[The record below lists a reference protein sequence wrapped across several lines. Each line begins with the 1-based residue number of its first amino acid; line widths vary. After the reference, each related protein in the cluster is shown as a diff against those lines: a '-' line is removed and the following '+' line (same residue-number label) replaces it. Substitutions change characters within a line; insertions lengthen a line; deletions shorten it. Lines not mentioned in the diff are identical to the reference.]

1 MATQPVPAQLAPASD
16 DPEFNAYALSR
27 SLELRDRL
35 VLRHM
40 ALVKSIASHHSQSAG
55 QRDDL
60 EQVGC
65 VGLIKAVERY
75 DPALRV
81 PFEAYARTVVSGE
94 IFHYL
99 RDLAPVLR
107 VPRWYRTLNRRLHE
121 SHDRLTMALGRE
133 PSHEAVAEDMNIT
146 LDGVKEILRL
156 RDSYNLMSLSEKSEG
171 NENQP
176 RFETLRSVRHQ
187 TFRLPVEDRI
197 VLDRALE
204 RLALFE
210 RNVVELFFFKDL
222 TQTEIARRLGFSQK
236 HISRTL
242 ANTLRKLRADLR

>member
-1 MATQPVPAQLAPASD
+1 MAVQALHPQGS
-16 DPEFNAYALSR
+16 DPEFDAYVKTR
-27 SLELRDRL
+27 TLEFRDRI
-35 VLRHM
+35 VLAHM
-40 ALVKSIASHHSQSAG
+40 GLVKSIAAHYGAMQA

-75 DPALRV
+75 DPGLGV

-121 SHDRLTMALGRE
+121 SHDRLVMTLGRE
-133 PSHEAVAEDMNIT
+133 PSHDELAADMNIT
-146 LDGVKEILRL
+146 IDGVKEILRL
-156 RDSYNLMSLSEKSEG
+156 RDSYNLMSLSDKAEG
-171 NENQP
+171 NDGPP
-176 RFETLRSVRHQ
+176 RIDAIRSVRPQ

-197 VLDRALE
+197 VLDKALE
-204 RLALFE
+204 QLAEFE
-210 RNVVELFFFKDL
+210 RRVVHLFFYKDL

-242 ANTLRKLRADLR
+242 ANTLRKLKEDLR

>member
-1 MATQPVPAQLAPASD
+1 MAVQALQPQGG
-16 DPEFNAYALSR
+16 DPEFEAYAKTR
-27 SLELRDRL
+27 TLEFRDRI
-35 VLRHM
+35 VLAHM
-40 ALVKSIASHHSQSAG
+40 GLVKSIASHYGAMQA
-55 QRDDL
+55 RDDL

-75 DPALRV
+75 DPGLGV

-121 SHDRLTMALGRE
+121 SHDRLVMSLGRE
-133 PSHEAVAEDMNIT
+133 PSHEELAADMNIT
-146 LDGVKEILRL
+146 VDGVKEILRL
-156 RDSYNLMSLSEKSEG
+156 RDSYNLMSLSDRAEG
-171 NENQP
+171 NGGPP
-176 RFETLRSVRHQ
+176 RIDAIRSVRPQ

-197 VLDRALE
+197 VLDKALE
-204 RLALFE
+204 QLADFE
-210 RNVVELFFFKDL
+210 RRVVHLFFYKDL

-242 ANTLRKLRADLR
+242 ANTLRKLKEDLR

>member
-1 MATQPVPAQLAPASD
+1 MATQAVRAQASD
-16 DPEFNAYALSR
+16 TEFQLYAQTR
-27 SLELRDRL
+27 TLELRDRL
-35 VLRHM
+35 VLAHM
-40 ALVKSIASHHSQSAG
+40 GLVKSIAAHYSPSPS

-65 VGLIKAVERY
+65 VGMIKAVERY
-75 DPALRV
+75 DPSLKV

-99 RDLAPVLR
+99 RDLAPVMR

-121 SHDRLTMALGRE
+121 SHDRLVMELGRE
-133 PSHEAVAEDMNIT
+133 PRLEELAADMSIRVE
-146 LDGVKEILRL
+146 GVKEILRL
-156 RDSYNLMSLSEKSEG
+156 RDSYNLMSLSERGEPSG
-171 NENQP
+171 DPP
-176 RFETLRSVRHQ
+176 RFNAIRSTRHQ

-197 VLDRALE
+197 VLDRALDG
-204 RLALFE
+204 LADFE
-210 RNVVELFFFKDL
+210 RRVVELFFYKDL

-242 ANTLRKLRADLR
+242 ANTLRKLKEDLR

>member
-1 MATQPVPAQLAPASD
+1 A
-16 DPEFNAYALSR
+16 
-27 SLELRDRL
+27 
-35 VLRHM
+35 HM
-40 ALVKSIASHHSQSAG
+40 PLVKSIAGHYAAG
-55 QRDDL
+55 QAQRDDL

-75 DPALRV
+75 DPTLGV

-121 SHDRLTMALGRE
+121 SHDRLIVTLGRA
-133 PSHEAVAEDMNIT
+133 PTHEELATDMNIRVE
-146 LDGVKEILRL
+146 GVKEILRL
-156 RDSYNLMSLSEKSEG
+156 RDTYNLMSLSERAEG
-171 NENQP
+171 TEGPP
-176 RFETLRSVRHQ
+176 RLEAIRSSRHL

-197 VLDRALE
+197 VLDKALD
-204 RLALFE
+204 RLADFE
-210 RNVVELFFFKDL
+210 RRVVDLFFYKDL

-242 ANTLRKLRADLR
+242 ATTLRKLKEDLR

>member
-1 MATQPVPAQLAPASD
+1 MATQAVQARASET
-16 DPEFNAYALSR
+16 EFEAYAR
-27 SLELRDRL
+27 TRALELRDQL
-35 VLRHM
+35 VLAHM
-40 ALVKSIASHHSQSAG
+40 DLVRSIVGHYGPSQAKV

-60 EQVGC
+60 EQVGY

-75 DPALRV
+75 DPSLGV

-121 SHDRLTMALGRE
+121 SHDRLAVSLGRE
-133 PSHEAVAEDMNIT
+133 PTAEELAADMNIEV
-146 LDGVKEILRL
+146 DGVKEILRL
-156 RDSYNLMSLSEKSEG
+156 RDSYNLMSLSERAEG
-171 NENQP
+171 EDQP
-176 RFETLRSVRHQ
+176 RWSALRSTRHQ
-187 TFRLPVEDRI
+187 TFRLPIEDRI
-197 VLDRALE
+197 VLDRAIE
-204 RLALFE
+204 RLAEFE
-210 RNVVELFFFKDL
+210 RSVVELFFYKDL

-242 ANTLRKLRADLR
+242 ASTLRKLKEDIR

>member
-1 MATQPVPAQLAPASD
+1 MATQAAPAQASET
-16 DPEFNAYALSR
+16 EFEAYVHSR
-27 SLELRDRL
+27 ALELRDRIVLAHMDL
-35 VLRHM
+35 VR
-40 ALVKSIASHHSQSAG
+40 SIVSHYSPASGQA

-60 EQVGC
+60 EQVGF

-75 DPALRV
+75 DPSLGV

-99 RDLAPVLR
+99 RDLAPLFR

-121 SHDRLTMALGRE
+121 SHDRLTVSLGRE
-133 PSHEAVAEDMNIT
+133 PSPEELAADMNIKVE
-146 LDGVKEILRL
+146 GVEEILRL
-156 RDSYNLMSLSEKSEG
+156 RDSYNLMSLSERTEAG
-171 NENQP
+171 DDQP
-176 RFETLRSVRHQ
+176 RWSALRSIRHQ

-197 VLDRALE
+197 VLDRAVE
-204 RLALFE
+204 RLADFE
-210 RNVVELFFFKDL
+210 RRVIELFFYKDL

-242 ANTLRKLRADLR
+242 ASTLRKLKEDIR

>member
-1 MATQPVPAQLAPASD
+1 MATQAVQARPSD
-16 DPEFNAYALSR
+16 TEFEAYAQTR
-27 SLELRDRL
+27 ALELRDRL
-35 VLRHM
+35 VVAHM
-40 ALVKSIASHHSQSAG
+40 DLVRSIVAHYAPNQAKA

-60 EQVGC
+60 EQVGY

-75 DPALRV
+75 DPSLGV

-121 SHDRLTMALGRE
+121 SHDRLVVDLGRE
-133 PSHEAVAEDMNIT
+133 PTEEELAADMNIEV
-146 LDGVKEILRL
+146 DGIKEILRL
-156 RDSYNLMSLSEKSEG
+156 RDSYNLMSLSDRAEG
-171 NENQP
+171 GDEPP
-176 RFETLRSVRHQ
+176 RWAALRSTRHQ
-187 TFRLPVEDRI
+187 TFRLPIEDRI
-197 VLDRALE
+197 VLDRAVE
-204 RLALFE
+204 RLADFE
-210 RNVVELFFFKDL
+210 RSVVELFFYKDL

-242 ANTLRKLRADLR
+242 ASTLRKLKEDIR

>member
-1 MATQPVPAQLAPASD
+1 VAVQALQEQGG
-16 DPEFNAYALSR
+16 DPEFEAYTKTRTLD
-27 SLELRDRL
+27 LRDRI
-35 VLRHM
+35 VLSHM
-40 ALVKSIASHHSQSAG
+40 PLVKSIASHYAALQA

-75 DPALRV
+75 DPSLGV

-99 RDLAPVLR
+99 RDLAPLLR

-121 SHDRLTMALGRE
+121 AHDRLVMSLGRE
-133 PSHEAVAEDMNIT
+133 PSQEELAADMNIT
-146 LDGVKEILRL
+146 VDGVKEILRL
-156 RDSYNLMSLSEKSEG
+156 RDSYNLMSLSDRPDGSDG
-171 NENQP
+171 PP
-176 RFETLRSVRHQ
+176 RIDAIRSARLQ
-187 TFRLPVEDRI
+187 SFKLPVEDRI
-197 VLDRALE
+197 VLDKALE
-204 RLALFE
+204 QLEEFE
-210 RNVVELFFFKDL
+210 RRVVHLFFYKDL

-242 ANTLRKLRADLR
+242 ANTLRKLKADLR

>member
-1 MATQPVPAQLAPASD
+1 MALQALQPQGDAT
-16 DPEFNAYALSR
+16 EFEEYAKTR
-27 SLELRDRL
+27 ALELRDHI
-35 VLRHM
+35 VLAHM
-40 ALVKSIASHHSQSAG
+40 PLVKSIAGHYAAG
-55 QRDDL
+55 QAQRDDL

-75 DPALRV
+75 DPTLGV

-121 SHDRLTMALGRE
+121 SHDRLIVSLGRA
-133 PSHEAVAEDMNIT
+133 PTHEELAADMNIQVE
-146 LDGVKEILRL
+146 GVKEILRL
-156 RDSYNLMSLSEKSEG
+156 RDTYNLMSLSERVEG
-171 NENQP
+171 GDGPP
-176 RFETLRSVRHQ
+176 RLEAIRSARHQ

-197 VLDRALE
+197 VLDKALE
-204 RLALFE
+204 RLADFE
-210 RNVVELFFFKDL
+210 RRVVELFFYKDL

-242 ANTLRKLRADLR
+242 ATTLRKLKEDLR

>member
-1 MATQPVPAQLAPASD
+1 MALQALQPQGDAT
-16 DPEFNAYALSR
+16 EFEEYAKTR
-27 SLELRDRL
+27 ALELRDRI
-35 VLRHM
+35 VLAHM
-40 ALVKSIASHHSQSAG
+40 PLVKSIAGHYATGQA

-75 DPALRV
+75 DATLGV

-121 SHDRLTMALGRE
+121 SHDRLIVTLGRA
-133 PSHEAVAEDMNIT
+133 PTHEELAADMNIQVE
-146 LDGVKEILRL
+146 GIKEILRL
-156 RDSYNLMSLSEKSEG
+156 RDTYNLMSLSDRAEG
-171 NENQP
+171 GDGPP
-176 RFETLRSVRHQ
+176 RLEAIRSARHQ
-187 TFRLPVEDRI
+187 SFRLPVEDRI
-197 VLDRALE
+197 VLDKALE
-204 RLALFE
+204 RLADFE
-210 RNVVELFFFKDL
+210 RRVVELFFYKDL

-242 ANTLRKLRADLR
+242 ASTLRKLKEDLR

>member
-1 MATQPVPAQLAPASD
+1 MATQVVHLQAGD
-16 DPEFNAYALSR
+16 TEFEAYAKTR
-27 SLELRDRL
+27 ALELRDRI
-35 VLRHM
+35 VLAHM
-40 ALVKSIASHHSQSAG
+40 GLVKSIAWHHAPTQS

-75 DPALRV
+75 DPSLGV

-121 SHDRLTMALGRE
+121 SHDRLVVALGRE
-133 PSHEAVAEDMNIT
+133 PALDELAVDMNIT
-146 LDGVKEILRL
+146 TEGVSEILRL
-156 RDSYNLMSLSEKSEG
+156 RDSYNLMSLSDKGDNGEGPPRIDAIKSARL
-171 NENQP
+171 Q
-176 RFETLRSVRHQ
+176 S
-187 TFRLPVEDRI
+187 FRLPVEDRI
-197 VLDRALE
+197 VLDKALE
-204 RLALFE
+204 GLAEFE
-210 RNVVELFFFKDL
+210 RRVVELFFYKDL

-242 ANTLRKLRADLR
+242 ATTLRKLKEDLR

>member
-1 MATQPVPAQLAPASD
+1 VATQAVPAPLVPASD
-16 DPEFNAYALSR
+16 PEFEEYAATR
-27 SLELRDRL
+27 ALELRDRL

-40 ALVKSIASHHSQSAG
+40 PLVKSIAAHYSQNTG
-55 QRDDL
+55 QREDL
-60 EQVGC
+60 EQVGS

-75 DPALRV
+75 DPRLNV

-107 VPRWYRTLNRRLHE
+107 LPRWYRTLNRRLHE
-121 SHDRLTMALGRE
+121 SHDRLTMALGHE
-133 PSHEAVAEDMNIT
+133 PTTEELADDMNIT
-146 LDGVKEILRL
+146 PDGIKEILRL
-156 RDSYNLMSLSEKSEG
+156 RDSYNLMSLSERVDG
-171 NENQP
+171 NDSQP
-176 RFETLRSVRHQ
+176 RFDTIKSVRHQ

-197 VLDRALE
+197 VLDKALE
-204 RLALFE
+204 RLAHFE
-210 RNVVELFFFKDL
+210 RSVVELFFFKDL

-242 ANTLRKLRADLR
+242 ATTLRKLKEDLR

>member
-1 MATQPVPAQLAPASD
+1 MAVQALPLQGG
-16 DPEFNAYALSR
+16 DPEFEAYAKSR
-27 SLELRDRL
+27 TLESRDRI
-35 VLRHM
+35 VLSHM
-40 ALVKSIASHHSQSAG
+40 GLVKSIAAHYASGQS

-75 DPALRV
+75 DPALGV

-121 SHDRLTMALGRE
+121 SHDRLVVGLGRE
-133 PSHEAVAEDMNIT
+133 PSHEELAADMNIT
-146 LDGVKEILRL
+146 IDGVKEILRL
-156 RDSYNLMSLSEKSEG
+156 RDSYNLMSLSDRSEG
-171 NENQP
+171 DYGPP
-176 RFETLRSVRHQ
+176 RIDAIRSVRPQ

-197 VLDRALE
+197 VLDKALE
-204 RLALFE
+204 QLADFE
-210 RNVVELFFFKDL
+210 RRVVHLFFYKDL

-242 ANTLRKLRADLR
+242 ANTLRKLKEDLR

>member
-1 MATQPVPAQLAPASD
+1 MAVQALHAQGGET
-16 DPEFNAYALSR
+16 EFEAYARTR
-27 SLELRDRL
+27 SLELRDHI
-35 VLRHM
+35 VLAHVG
-40 ALVKSIASHHSQSAG
+40 LVKSIAAHYFTGQA

-60 EQVGC
+60 EQVGY
-65 VGLIKAVERY
+65 VGLIKAVERF
-75 DPALRV
+75 DPSLGV

-121 SHDRLTMALGRE
+121 SHDRLVMSLGRE
-133 PSHEAVAEDMNIT
+133 PTHEELAADMNIQV
-146 LDGVKEILRL
+146 DGVKEILRL
-156 RDSYNLMSLSEKSEG
+156 RDSYNLMSLSDRPDGGEG
-171 NENQP
+171 PP
-176 RFETLRSVRHQ
+176 RLEAIRSSRHQ

-197 VLDRALE
+197 VLDKALE
-204 RLALFE
+204 SLADFE
-210 RNVVELFFFKDL
+210 RAVVELFFYKDL

-242 ANTLRKLRADLR
+242 ASTLRKLKEDLR

>member
-1 MATQPVPAQLAPASD
+1 MATQAVPAQLAPASD
-16 DPEFNAYALSR
+16 PEFDEYAVTR
-27 SLELRDRL
+27 ALELRDRL

-40 ALVKSIASHHSQSAG
+40 PLVKSIAAHYSQSSG

-65 VGLIKAVERY
+65 VGMIKAVERY
-75 DPALRV
+75 DPRLNV

-121 SHDRLTMALGRE
+121 SHDRLTMAMGRE
-133 PSHEAVAEDMNIT
+133 PSLEELANDMNIAV
-146 LDGVKEILRL
+146 DGVKEILRL
-156 RDSYNLMSLSEKSEG
+156 RDSYNLMSLSERPDG
-171 NENQP
+171 QDNQP
-176 RFETLRSVRHQ
+176 RFDSIKSIRHQ

-197 VLDRALE
+197 VLDKALE
-204 RLALFE
+204 SLAEFE
-210 RNVVELFFFKDL
+210 RSVVDLFFFKDL

-242 ANTLRKLRADLR
+242 ANTLRKLKEDLR

>member
-1 MATQPVPAQLAPASD
+1 MATQAAPLLADAT
-16 DPEFNAYALSR
+16 EFEAYANSR
-27 SLELRDRL
+27 TLELRDRL
-35 VLRHM
+35 VVAHM
-40 ALVKSIASHHSQSAG
+40 DLVRSIVAHCMPAG
-55 QRDDL
+55 GATQRDDL
-60 EQVGC
+60 EQVGF
-65 VGLIKAVERY
+65 VGLIKAVERF
-75 DPALRV
+75 DPSLGV

-121 SHDRLTMALGRE
+121 SHDRLTMSLGRE
-133 PSHEAVAEDMNIT
+133 PTNEELAADMNIKVE
-146 LDGVKEILRL
+146 GVEEILRL
-156 RDSYNLMSLSEKSEG
+156 RDSYNLMSLSQREG
-171 NENQP
+171 GDDQP
-176 RFETLRSVRHQ
+176 RWSALRHARHQ

-204 RLALFE
+204 RLAAFE
-210 RNVVELFFFKDL
+210 RSVVELFFYKDL

-242 ANTLRKLRADLR
+242 ASTLRKLKEDIR

>member
-1 MATQPVPAQLAPASD
+1 MAVQALQTQGG
-16 DPEFNAYALSR
+16 DPEFGEYVKTR
-27 SLELRDRL
+27 TLELRDRI
-35 VLRHM
+35 VMSHM
-40 ALVKSIASHHSQSAG
+40 SLVKSIAAHYAPGQA

-65 VGLIKAVERY
+65 VGLIKAVERF
-75 DPALRV
+75 DPTLGV

-121 SHDRLTMALGRE
+121 SHDRLAVSVGRE
-133 PSHEAVAEDMNIT
+133 PTHDELAADMNIQVE
-146 LDGVKEILRL
+146 GVKEILRL
-156 RDSYNLMSLSEKSEG
+156 RDSYNLMSLSDRPDHGEG
-171 NENQP
+171 PP
-176 RFETLRSVRHQ
+176 RIEAIRSARLQ
-187 TFRLPVEDRI
+187 TFKLPVEDRI
-197 VLDRALE
+197 VLDKALE
-204 RLALFE
+204 RLAEFE
-210 RNVVELFFFKDL
+210 RRVVDLFFYKDL

-242 ANTLRKLRADLR
+242 ASTLRKLKEDLR

>member
-1 MATQPVPAQLAPASD
+1 MATQAVPAQLAPASD
-16 DPEFNAYALSR
+16 PEFTEYAETR
-27 SLELRDRL
+27 ELELRDRL

-40 ALVKSIASHHSQSAG
+40 PLVKSIAGHYAQGAG

-75 DPALRV
+75 DPALNV

-99 RDLAPVLR
+99 RDLAPLLR
-107 VPRWYRTLNRRLHE
+107 VPRWYRTLNRRLHQ
-121 SHDRLTMALGRE
+121 SHDHLTVTLGRE
-133 PSHEAVAEDMNIT
+133 PTLEELADDMNIT
-146 LDGVKEILRL
+146 VDGVKEILRL
-156 RDSYNLMSLSEKSEG
+156 RDSYNLMSLSERPDG
-171 NENQP
+171 DNQP
-176 RFETLRSVRHQ
+176 RFEAIKSTRHQ

-204 RLALFE
+204 RLAEFE
-210 RNVVELFFFKDL
+210 RSVVELFFFKDL

-242 ANTLRKLRADLR
+242 ANTLRKLKEDLR

>member
-1 MATQPVPAQLAPASD
+1 MATAVHAQASD
-16 DPEFNAYALSR
+16 TEFDAYAQSR
-27 SLELRDRL
+27 TLELRDRI
-35 VLRHM
+35 VLARM
-40 ALVKSIASHHSQSAG
+40 GLVKSIVAHYAGAPG

-60 EQVGC
+60 EQVGF

-75 DPALRV
+75 DPSLGV
-81 PFEAYARTVVSGE
+81 PFEAYARTVISGE

-121 SHDRLTMALGRE
+121 SHDRLVVSLGRE
-133 PSHEAVAEDMNIT
+133 PTSEELAADMSIQV
-146 LDGVKEILRL
+146 DGVKEILRL
-156 RDSYNLMSLSEKSEG
+156 RDSYNLMSLSERGDVAEDP
-171 NENQP
+171 P
-176 RFETLRSVRHQ
+176 RWSAIRSTRHQ
-187 TFRLPVEDRI
+187 TFRLPIEDRI

-204 RLALFE
+204 RLAEFE
-210 RNVVELFFFKDL
+210 RRVVELFFYKDL

-242 ANTLRKLRADLR
+242 ATTLRKLKEEIR